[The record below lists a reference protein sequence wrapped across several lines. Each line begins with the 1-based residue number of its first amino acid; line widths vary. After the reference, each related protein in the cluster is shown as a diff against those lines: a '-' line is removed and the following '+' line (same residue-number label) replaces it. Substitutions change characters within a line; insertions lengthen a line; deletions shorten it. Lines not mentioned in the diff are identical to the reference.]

1 VTRCIVLA
9 LLLLTSTAAAEPM
22 LGVTVDAGVP
32 DGAGASFVIRPVS
45 RVRLHGG
52 VTHNAVSA
60 GARGGITVAPFKSW
74 FTPTV
79 SFDYGVYAEG
89 DANPVVQ
96 KISGD
101 SMFHSAM
108 LERVGYHYANAH
120 LGLEF
125 GRKRA
130 TFYLHA
136 GISRVSGQLHNL
148 SETGDSATTVTFSE
162 DPAFTATTV
171 SARIGLVIYLL

>member
-1 VTRCIVLA
+1 MTRWIVLA
-9 LLLLTSTAAAEPM
+9 LLTVTSQATAEPR

-32 DGAGASFVIRPVS
+32 DGAGASFVVRPVS

-52 VTHNAVSA
+52 ITHNAVSA
-60 GARGGITVAPFKSW
+60 GARGGVTLVPFKSW

-79 SFDYGVYAEG
+79 SLDYGIYAEG
-89 DANPVVQ
+89 DANPVAQ
-96 KISGD
+96 KLSGD

-108 LERVGYHYANAH
+108 LEQIGYRYANAH

-130 TFYLHA
+130 TFYIHA
-136 GISRVSGQLHNL
+136 GMSRVTGTLHNL
-148 SETGDSATTVTFSE
+148 SETGDSASVTFSE

-171 SARIGLVIYLL
+171 SARIGLVLYLL